1 MSATNDRP
9 GGVRQHWNRFVQGS
23 LLWLF
28 AMALTLGLGLIL
40 AFNLVIMNEVAVTLG
55 QPAPADIFAPRS
67 ITYVSEVLTQEERE
81 LARNAV
87 PEQYTSLDL
96 AIGRARLNLARAVFA
111 FCDVVR
117 ADTQATLE
125 TKLSYLQAIQGLTIE
140 EEVGLHLLNMSTADY
155 EIVKRDILDIIDRL
169 MRQDI
174 RESQLRDFR
183 RIASRE
189 ASLDLTAA
197 QNSVVTSLAPQFIVP
212 TIFPDEEA
220 TIREREEAVA
230 AIEPVSRT
238 ISRDER
244 IVRAGEIVTEVDIE
258 ALTQLGLLQRETNWR
273 DIGSRLIAALL
284 SVVLI
289 TLYWQ
294 QFQNRMPNNGR
305 YLAALAGLLLIF
317 ALAGRL
323 MVASPGVL
331 AYWFPIAAL
340 SMLLAVIFDV
350 RLSLLVTVIL
360 ATLMGFIA
368 PNSLELTV
376 YMAAG
381 GLMAALTLRDVQ
393 RVNAFFRAGLVAAV
407 GYVAAI
413 LIFRLGQSGDVVFL
427 LQLMLYGVANGIL
440 SAALTLAGLFM
451 MGSLFGM
458 TTTLQ
463 LQELSRLDHP
473 LLQELLRRA
482 PGTYHHSIMVA
493 NLAEQAAEPIKA
505 NSTLIR
511 VGAFYHDI
519 GKMKRPPFFVENQ
532 EGLNPHESLD
542 PYTSARIII
551 SHVSDGLELARRY
564 RLPDRIR
571 DFIAEHHGDRVV
583 KGFYLKARE
592 QAGDE
597 ADEVDIE
604 TFRHKGPRPR
614 SPETGIVMLADAVE
628 ATSSALRPNSERAIE
643 KLVNSIIDEHLTEG
657 QLDNSGLTL
666 GDIRHVRESFITTLK
681 GRYHVRVRY
690 PGNEEIMVES
700 DLDYEPVPDGQATR
714 RLLPEDVSG

>member
-1 MSATNDRP
+1 MNATIDEPR
-9 GGVRQHWNRFVQGS
+9 GARQRWEQIVQGS
-23 LLWLF
+23 VLWLF
-28 AMALTLGLGLIL
+28 AAALALGLTLIL
-40 AFNLVIMNEVAVTLG
+40 TFNLVITNEVAVTLDR
-55 QPAPADIFAPRS
+55 PAPDDIFAPRS
-67 ITYVSEVLTQEERE
+67 VTYISDVLTREERE
-81 LARNAV
+81 LAANGVA
-87 PEQYTSLDL
+87 EQYTSLDL
-96 AIGRARLNLARAVFA
+96 AIGRARLNLARAIFT
-111 FCDVVR
+111 FTDVVR
-117 ADTQATLE
+117 ADSQATLE
-125 TKLSYLQAIQGLTIE
+125 TKLSYLQAIEGLTIE
-140 EEVGLHLLNMSTADY
+140 EEVGLNLLNMSAAEY
-155 EIVKRDILDIIDRL
+155 EVVKRDILDIIDRL

-174 RESQLRDFR
+174 RESQIRDYR

-189 ASLDLTAA
+189 ASLDLTLA

-220 TIREREEAVA
+220 TAQEREEAVA
-230 AIEPVSRT
+230 AVEPVSRS

-244 IVRAGEIVTEVDIE
+244 VVRAGEIVTEIDIE

-273 DIGSRLIAALL
+273 DVGSRSLAALL
-284 SVVLI
+284 AVVLI

-294 QFQNRMPNNGR
+294 QFQTRRDNNGR
-305 YLAALAGLLLIF
+305 YLAVLAGLILIF
-317 ALAGRL
+317 AVAGRL
-323 MVASPGVL
+323 MIAASGVL

-350 RLSLLVTVIL
+350 RLSMLVTVIL
-360 ATLMGFIA
+360 ATLLGFIA

-393 RVNAFFRAGLVAAV
+393 RINAFFRAGLVAAV
-407 GYVAAI
+407 GHVVAI
-413 LIFRLGQSGDVVFL
+413 LIFRLAQNNDIIFL

-440 SAALTLAGLFM
+440 SAALTLVGFFI
-451 MGSLFGM
+451 MGGLFGM

-532 EGLNPHESLD
+532 EGINPHESLD

-551 SHVSDGLELARRY
+551 SHVSDGLDLARRY
-564 RLPDRIR
+564 RLPDRLR
-571 DFIAEHHGDRVV
+571 DFIAEHHGDRMV

-592 QAGDE
+592 QAGED
-597 ADEVDIE
+597 ADEVEIE
-604 TFRHKGPRPR
+604 AFKHKGPRPR

-628 ATSSALRPNSERAIE
+628 ATSTALRPNSEKAIE

-666 GDIRHVRESFITTLK
+666 GDIRHIRDSFIKTLK
-681 GRYHVRVRY
+681 GRFHVRAVY
-690 PGNEEIMVES
+690 PGNEELVVEEE
-700 DLDYEPVPDGQATR
+700 LDDVLIPEELAAR
-714 RLLPEDVSG
+714 RLLSEDVPR